1 MSEMSR
7 IPTKSSTIYTSL
19 YSSSDYVLCISNMK
33 ISPIHDNMTEIPPGE
48 IVFRTTNGE
57 EVRYI
62 REEQ

>member
-1 MSEMSR
+1 MLEMSR

-33 ISPIHDNMTEIPPGE
+33 ISPILDDRAEIPPRE
-48 IVFRTTNGE
+48 IVFRTMNGK
-57 EVRYI
+57 EVRYL